1 MTEPLDTL
9 YFIGTKIIEWAIPF
23 GLGLLFRKRVGR
35 FFVKVKKYLF
45 NDVFSINVL
54 VARFYNPTEVNEVN
68 HDLYDAVKTKLPS
81 VKLLNLFHDGMRV
94 SVPVFGNLRI
104 LIEKVDADVENSEES
119 SMECVKTILSPESPI
134 RLGMREIAKLNDLA
148 NYGEIILSEIEKLC
162 LVKSK
167 VTQSYILLDT
177 SRIDHFKEEKAFK
190 IEDEELGASVTA
202 TINQLTIVVSP
213 ICNVGRATQKYI
225 LT

>member
-1 MTEPLDTL
+1 M
-9 YFIGTKIIEWAIPF
+9 
-23 GLGLLFRKRVGR
+23 
-35 FFVKVKKYLF
+35 
-45 NDVFSINVL
+45 
-54 VARFYNPTEVNEVN
+54 
-68 HDLYDAVKTKLPS
+68 
-81 VKLLNLFHDGMRV
+81 
-94 SVPVFGNLRI
+94 
-104 LIEKVDADVENSEES
+104 
-119 SMECVKTILSPESPI
+119 
-134 RLGMREIAKLNDLA
+134 
-148 NYGEIILSEIEKLC
+148 EIILSEIEKLC